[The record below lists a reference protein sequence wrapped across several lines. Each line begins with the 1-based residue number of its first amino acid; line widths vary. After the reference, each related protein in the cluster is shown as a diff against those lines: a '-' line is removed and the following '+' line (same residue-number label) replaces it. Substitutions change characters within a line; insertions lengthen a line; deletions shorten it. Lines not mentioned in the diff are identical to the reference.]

1 MEDVMETTLQM
12 PTDVAPRTPRAARAE
27 LEEMMQRWLDA
38 HRRAEATFDW
48 KNTLGAHY
56 TEDAEYRWD
65 LGPDQTFVAH
75 GLQEIREVAIG
86 EQMEGFDGWSYPYER
101 VVIDEQKGE
110 IVGFWRQVSPFK
122 RSDGS
127 FYAVPGL
134 GSSWFRYAGNFKWSH
149 QQDFFDL
156 GSVVAT
162 LRDLAGAGLLPDK
175 LKRKMQ
181 MLSRGQRMAGYAPRP
196 ERASPLRKLQGNLAL
211 GRIALLGR

>member
-1 MEDVMETTLQM
+1 METTTQSYA
-12 PTDVAPRTPRAARAE
+12 DAASRASRASRAE

-38 HRRAEATFDW
+38 HRRAEATGDW

-86 EQMEGFDGWSYPYER
+86 DQMEGFDGWSYPYER

-110 IVGFWRQVSPFK
+110 IVGFWRQVSPFQ
-122 RSDGS
+122 RPDGT
-127 FYAVPGL
+127 FYIVPGL

-156 GSVVAT
+156 GCVVAT
-162 LRDLAGAGLLPDK
+162 LRDLAAAGLLPDR

-181 MLSRGQRMAGYAPRP
+181 MLARGQHMAGYASRP

-211 GRIALLGR
+211 ARIALLGR

>member
-1 MEDVMETTLQM
+1 METTPQQH
-12 PTDVAPRTPRAARAE
+12 TEASVRSPRAARAE

-38 HRRAEATFDW
+38 HRRAEATGDW

-65 LGPDQTFVAH
+65 LGPDQTFLAH

-86 EQMEGFDGWSYPYER
+86 DQMEGFDGWSYPYER

-122 RSDGS
+122 RPDGS
-127 FYAVPGL
+127 FYAVAGL

-156 GSVVAT
+156 GSVVAV
-162 LRDLAGAGLLPDK
+162 LRDLAGAGLLPDR
-175 LKRKMQ
+175 LKKKMQ
-181 MLSRGQRMAGYAPRP
+181 VLSRGQHMAGYASRP
-196 ERASPLRKLQGNLAL
+196 ERASALRKLQGNLAL
-211 GRIALLGR
+211 ARIALLGR